1 MDRMLKEKLLF
12 LLFRVCALIVV
23 ATLVILVGYVVI
35 NGIGVISW
43 SFLTEFPRNGF
54 TAGGIFP
61 AIVGTLYLIGLVLV
75 IAVPIG
81 VFTAV
86 YVVEYADQPII
97 DMGRV
102 RARMRRVAVRLHLRN
117 SFEPTH
123 PPKPKKQQKR
133 ASQRLFYRT
142 LRIVITNLA
151 GVPSIVY
158 GLLGFG
164 MLVIFFGLGLSLIA
178 SAITLAFLVLPLVI
192 TASREAIEAVPYS
205 VREASL
211 ALGATKWQTIRS
223 HVLPYSIP
231 GILTGI
237 ILSLSRAAGETAPI
251 LLTGAIV
258 LKQTLPDSIF
268 STFMAL
274 PYQLYALA
282 TQYSDATR
290 PMQYGSALV
299 LLLMVVGLN
308 LVAIVIRNRYRK
320 KYRW

>member
-1 MDRMLKEKLLF
+1 M
-12 LLFRVCALIVV
+12 VV
-23 ATLVILVGYVVI
+23 LTLVILVGYVVI

-43 SFLTEFPRNGF
+43 SFITEFPKDSF

-61 AIVGTLYLIGLVLV
+61 AIVGTIYLIGLVLI

-86 YVVEYADQPII
+86 YVVEYS
-97 DMGRV
+97 
-102 RARMRRVAVRLHLRN
+102 N
-117 SFEPTH
+117 
-123 PPKPKKQQKR
+123 PKKSGLNR
-133 ASQRLFYRT
+133 IFYRM

-164 MLVIFFGLGLSLIA
+164 ALVIFFNLGLSLIA
-178 SAITLAFLVLPLVI
+178 SGITLAFLVLPLII
-192 TASREAIEAVPYS
+192 TASREAIEAVPRS

-223 HVLPYSIP
+223 HVLPYSVP
-231 GILTGI
+231 GIMTGV

-251 LLTGAIV
+251 LLTGAVV
-258 LKQTLPDSIF
+258 LKQTLPQSIF
-268 STFMAL
+268 DTFMAL
-274 PYQLYALA
+274 PYQLFALA
-282 TQYSDATR
+282 MQFSEATR

-299 LLLMVVGLN
+299 LLMLVVGMN
-308 LVAIVIRNRYRK
+308 LIAILVRNKYRA

>member
-1 MDRMLKEKLLF
+1 MDRKLKERLLF
-12 LLFRVCALIVV
+12 LLFRACALLVI
-23 ATLVILVGYVVI
+23 ATLVILVGYVII

-43 SFLTEFPRNGF
+43 SFLTEFPRSGF
-54 TAGGIFP
+54 TEGGIFP
-61 AIVGTLYLIGLVLV
+61 AIMGTIYLIGLVLI

-81 VFTAV
+81 VLTAV
-86 YVVEYADQPII
+86 YVVEYSDQELIPWSRIL
-97 DMGRV
+97 
-102 RARMRRVAVRLHLRN
+102 ARIRSISSRPQPSKISKPQALASRKRSRRRG
-117 SFEPTH
+117 
-123 PPKPKKQQKR
+123 
-133 ASQRLFYRT
+133 SQRLSYRT

-164 MLVIFFGLGLSLIA
+164 ALVIFFNIGMSLIA
-178 SAITLAFLVLPLVI
+178 SGITLAFLVLPLVI
-192 TASREAIEAVPYS
+192 TASREAIEAVPAS
-205 VREASL
+205 VREAST

-231 GILTGI
+231 GIMTGM

-251 LLTGAIV
+251 LLTGAVV

-268 STFMAL
+268 STYMAL

-299 LLLMVVGLN
+299 LLLLVVGMN
-308 LVAIVIRNRYRK
+308 LVAIFVRNKYRA

>member
-1 MDRMLKEKLLF
+1 MDRKLKEKLLF
-12 LLFRVCALIVV
+12 LLFRLCALVVV
-23 ATLVILVGYVVI
+23 ATLAVLVGYVVI

-43 SFLTEFPRNGF
+43 SFLTEFPRQGF

-61 AIVGTLYLIGLVLV
+61 AIMGTLYLIALVLV

-81 VFTAV
+81 VLTAV
-86 YVVEYADQPII
+86 YVSEYSDQPLI
-97 DMGRV
+97 DFEKV
-102 RARMRRVAVRLHLRN
+102 RPRLRRLAVTLHLRKN
-117 SFEPTH
+117 AEPKR
-123 PPKPKKQQKR
+123 PAKAKKLRKR
-133 ASQRLFYRT
+133 GSQRLFYRI

-164 MLVIFFGLGLSLIA
+164 MLVIFFNLGMSLIA

-192 TASREAIEAVPYS
+192 TASRETIEAVPYS

-231 GILTGI
+231 GILTGV
-237 ILSLSRAAGETAPI
+237 ILSISRAAGETAPI
-251 LLTGAIV
+251 LLTGALV

-268 STFMAL
+268 SSYMAL

-308 LVAIVIRNRYRK
+308 LVAIIIRNKYRK

>member
-1 MDRMLKEKLLF
+1 MDRKQKEKLLF
-12 LLFRVCALIVV
+12 LLFRLCALIVV
-23 ATLVILVGYVVI
+23 ATLVVLVGYVVI

-43 SFLTEFPRNGF
+43 SFLTEFPRQGF

-61 AIVGTLYLIGLVLV
+61 AIMGTLYLIALVMV

-81 VFTAV
+81 VLTAV
-86 YVVEYADQPII
+86 YVSEYSDQPLI
-97 DMGRV
+97 DFEKV
-102 RARMRRVAVRLHLRN
+102 RPRLRRLAVTLHLREN
-117 SFEPTH
+117 AEPKR
-123 PPKPKKQQKR
+123 PAKVKKTRKR
-133 ASQRLFYRT
+133 GSQRLFYRI

-164 MLVIFFGLGLSLIA
+164 MLVIFFNMGMSLIA

-192 TASREAIEAVPYS
+192 TASRETIEAVPYS

-231 GILTGI
+231 GILTGV
-237 ILSLSRAAGETAPI
+237 ILSISRAAGETAPI
-251 LLTGAIV
+251 LLTGALV
-258 LKQTLPDSIF
+258 LKQTLPESVF
-268 STFMAL
+268 SSYMAL

-308 LVAIVIRNRYRK
+308 LVAIIIRNKYRK

>member
-1 MDRMLKEKLLF
+1 MDRKLKERLLF
-12 LLFRVCALIVV
+12 MLFRASAAVVV
-23 ATLVILVGYVVI
+23 ASLVILVGYVVI
-35 NGIGVISW
+35 NGAGVISW
-43 SFLTEFPRNGF
+43 SFLTEFPKKSF
-54 TAGGIFP
+54 TEGGIFP
-61 AIVGTLYLIGLVLV
+61 AIVGTVYLIGLVLI

-81 VFTAV
+81 VLTAV
-86 YVVEYADQPII
+86 YVVEYSDQDLIPW
-97 DMGRV
+97 DKLK
-102 RARMRRVAVRLHLRN
+102 ARLGI
-117 SFEPTH
+117 
-123 PPKPKKQQKR
+123 KPKDYGEAKDGRRRRQR
-133 ASQRLFYRT
+133 RRGSQRLFYRA

-164 MLVIFFGLGLSLIA
+164 MLVIFLGLGMSLIA

-192 TASREAIEAVPYS
+192 TASREAIEAVPQS

-223 HVLPYSIP
+223 HVLPYSTP
-231 GILTGI
+231 GILTGV

-251 LLTGAIV
+251 LLTGAVV

-268 STFMAL
+268 STYMAL

-299 LLLMVVGLN
+299 LLLLVIGMN
-308 LVAIVIRNRYRK
+308 LIAIIVRNRYRA

>member
-1 MDRMLKEKLLF
+1 MDRKQKEKLLF
-12 LLFRVCALIVV
+12 LLFRLCALVVV

-43 SFLTEFPRNGF
+43 SFLTEFPRQGF

-61 AIVGTLYLIGLVLV
+61 AIMGTLYLIALVLV

-81 VFTAV
+81 VLTAV
-86 YVVEYADQPII
+86 YVSEYSDQPLI
-97 DMGRV
+97 DFEKV
-102 RARMRRVAVRLHLRN
+102 RPRLRRLAVTLHLREN
-117 SFEPTH
+117 AEPKR
-123 PPKPKKQQKR
+123 PAKVKKTRKR
-133 ASQRLFYRT
+133 GSQRLFYRI

-164 MLVIFFGLGLSLIA
+164 MLVIFFNMGMSLIA

-192 TASREAIEAVPYS
+192 TASRETIEAVPYS

-231 GILTGI
+231 GILTGV
-237 ILSLSRAAGETAPI
+237 ILSISRAAGETAPI
-251 LLTGAIV
+251 LLTGALV
-258 LKQTLPDSIF
+258 LKQTLPESVF
-268 STFMAL
+268 SSYMAL

-308 LVAIVIRNRYRK
+308 LVAIIIRNKYRK

>member
-1 MDRMLKEKLLF
+1 MDRMLKERLLF

-35 NGIGVISW
+35 NGIGIISW

-61 AIVGTLYLIGLVLV
+61 AIVGTLYLISLVLL

-81 VFTAV
+81 VLTAV
-86 YVVEYADQPII
+86 YVVEYADQPLI
-97 DMGRV
+97 DLDRIRV
-102 RARMRRVAVRLHLRN
+102 RMRGDTAKN
-117 SFEPTH
+117 

-133 ASQRLFYRT
+133 ASQRFFYRT

-205 VREASL
+205 VREASM

-258 LKQTLPDSIF
+258 LKQTLPSSIF
-268 STFMAL
+268 DTYMAL

-308 LVAIVIRNRYRK
+308 LVAIIIRNKYRK

>member
-1 MDRMLKEKLLF
+1 MLKEKLLF

-86 YVVEYADQPII
+86 YVVEYADQPLI
-97 DMGRV
+97 DMERV
-102 RARMRRVAVRLHLRN
+102 RTWMRR
-117 SFEPTH
+117 EPAH
-123 PPKPKKQQKR
+123 SPKPKKQQKR

>member
-1 MDRMLKEKLLF
+1 MDRMLKERLLF
-12 LLFRVCALIVV
+12 LLFRLCALAVV

-35 NGIGVISW
+35 NGIGVLSW
-43 SFLTEFPRNGF
+43 SFLTEFPRKGF

-61 AIVGTLYLIGLVLV
+61 AIMGTLYLIGMVLV

-81 VFTAV
+81 VLTAV
-86 YVVEYADQPII
+86 YVVEYSDQPLL
-97 DMGRV
+97 DWGRF
-102 RARMRRVAVRLHLRN
+102 RARMRRAAVALHI
-117 SFEPTH
+117 SQDPG
-123 PPKPKKQQKR
+123 PKRPAKAKKQRKR
-133 ASQRLFYRT
+133 ASQRPFYRI

-164 MLVIFFGLGLSLIA
+164 MLVIFLNIGMSLIA

-192 TASREAIEAVPYS
+192 TASREAIEAVPSS

-223 HVLPYSIP
+223 HVLPYSLP
-231 GILTGI
+231 GILTGV
-237 ILSLSRAAGETAPI
+237 ILSISRAAGETAPI
-251 LLTGAIV
+251 LLTGAVI
-258 LKQTLPDSIF
+258 LKQTLPDSLF
-268 STFMAL
+268 STYMAL

-299 LLLMVVGLN
+299 LLLMVVGMN
-308 LVAIVIRNRYRK
+308 LVAIIVRNRYRA

>member
-1 MDRMLKEKLLF
+1 MDRKLKEKLLF
-12 LLFRVCALIVV
+12 LLFRLCALAVV
-23 ATLVILVGYVVI
+23 ATLVVLVGYVVI

-43 SFLTEFPRNGF
+43 SFLTEFPRQGF

-61 AIVGTLYLIGLVLV
+61 AIMGTLYLIALVLV

-81 VFTAV
+81 VLTAV
-86 YVVEYADQPII
+86 YVSEYSDQPLI
-97 DMGRV
+97 DFEKV
-102 RARMRRVAVRLHLRN
+102 RPRLRRLAVTLHLRKN
-117 SFEPTH
+117 AEP
-123 PPKPKKQQKR
+123 KR
-133 ASQRLFYRT
+133 PAKARKLRKRGSQRLFYRI

-164 MLVIFFGLGLSLIA
+164 MLVIFFNLGMSLIA

-192 TASREAIEAVPYS
+192 TASRETIEAVPYS

-231 GILTGI
+231 GILTGV
-237 ILSLSRAAGETAPI
+237 ILSISRAAGETAPI
-251 LLTGAIV
+251 LLTGALV

-268 STFMAL
+268 SSYMAL

-308 LVAIVIRNRYRK
+308 LVAIIIRNKYRR

>member
-1 MDRMLKEKLLF
+1 MNRKLKQKLLF
-12 LLFRVCALIVV
+12 LLFRLCALVV
-23 ATLVILVGYVVI
+23 VGTLVILVGYVVV

-43 SFLTEFPRNGF
+43 SFLTEFPKQGF

-61 AIVGTLYLIGLVLV
+61 AIMGTLYLIALVLV

-81 VFTAV
+81 VLTAV
-86 YVVEYADQPII
+86 YVSEYSDQPLI
-97 DMGRV
+97 DWERV
-102 RARMRRVAVRLHLRN
+102 GAWSRRTAMALHLRK
-117 SFEPTH
+117 SVEPRR
-123 PPKPKKQQKR
+123 PAKAKKAGKR
-133 ASQRLFYRT
+133 GSKRRFYRV

-164 MLVIFFGLGLSLIA
+164 MLVIFLNLGMSLIA

-192 TASREAIEAVPYS
+192 TASRETIEAVPKS

-223 HVLPYSIP
+223 HVLPYSLP

-237 ILSLSRAAGETAPI
+237 ILSISRAAGETAPI
-251 LLTGAIV
+251 LLTGALV

-268 STFMAL
+268 SSYMAL

-299 LLLMVVGLN
+299 LLLMVVGMN
-308 LVAIVIRNRYRK
+308 LIAIIIRNKYRK

>member
-1 MDRMLKEKLLF
+1 MNRMFKERLLF
-12 LLFRVCALIVV
+12 LLFRLCALVVV

-43 SFLTEFPRNGF
+43 SFLTEFPKKGF

-61 AIVGTLYLIGLVLV
+61 AIVGTLYLIALVLV

-81 VFTAV
+81 VLTAV
-86 YVVEYADQPII
+86 YVVEYSDQPLI
-97 DMGRV
+97 DGERV
-102 RARMRRVAVRLHLRN
+102 RAWMRREAMALHLRAN
-117 SFEPTH
+117 AEPKR
-123 PPKPKKQQKR
+123 PAKARKPRKR
-133 ASQRLFYRT
+133 GSQRMFYRV

-164 MLVIFFGLGLSLIA
+164 ALVIFFNLGMSLIA

-192 TASREAIEAVPYS
+192 TASREAIEAVPSS
-205 VREASL
+205 VREASF

-231 GILTGI
+231 GILTGV
-237 ILSLSRAAGETAPI
+237 ILSISRAAGETAPI
-251 LLTGAIV
+251 LLTGAVV

-268 STFMAL
+268 SSYMAL

-308 LVAIVIRNRYRK
+308 LVAIIVRNRYRA

>member
-1 MDRMLKEKLLF
+1 MDRKLKEKLLF
-12 LLFRVCALIVV
+12 LLFRLCALVVV
-23 ATLVILVGYVVI
+23 ATLVVLVGYVVI
-35 NGIGVISW
+35 NGFGVISW
-43 SFLTEFPRNGF
+43 SFLTEFPRQSF

-61 AIVGTLYLIGLVLV
+61 AIMGTLYLIALVLV

-81 VFTAV
+81 VLTAV
-86 YVVEYADQPII
+86 YVSEYSDQPLV
-97 DMGRV
+97 DFERV
-102 RARMRRVAVRLHLRN
+102 RPRLRRLAVILHLRKN
-117 SFEPTH
+117 AEP
-123 PPKPKKQQKR
+123 KRSAKAKKLRKR
-133 ASQRLFYRT
+133 GSQRLFYRI

-164 MLVIFFGLGLSLIA
+164 MLVIFFNMGMSLIA

-192 TASREAIEAVPYS
+192 TASRETIEAVPYS

-211 ALGATKWQTIRS
+211 ALGATKWQTIRG

-237 ILSLSRAAGETAPI
+237 ILSISRAAGETAPI

-258 LKQTLPDSIF
+258 LKQTLPDSVF
-268 STFMAL
+268 SSYMAL

-308 LVAIVIRNRYRK
+308 LVAIIIRNKYRK